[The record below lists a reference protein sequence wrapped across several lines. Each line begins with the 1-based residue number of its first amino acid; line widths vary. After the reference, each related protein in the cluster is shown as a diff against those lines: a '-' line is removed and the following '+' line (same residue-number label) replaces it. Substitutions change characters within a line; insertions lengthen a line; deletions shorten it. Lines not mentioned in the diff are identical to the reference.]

1 MSELGIWMRF
11 VLAVLA
17 TWRITHLL
25 TSEDGP
31 ADIIVKMRMW
41 LGHGFAGRLMDC
53 FYCLSLWMAFPLA
66 FFVLRHGIAD
76 VLVTWLSVSGAACLL
91 ERLGQG
97 ATLIPPA
104 APELQG
110 EQSDV
115 LRTKA
120 RSSETATGKA
130 GDTE

>member
-31 ADIIVKMRMW
+31 ADMIVKIRMW

-53 FYCLSLWMAFPLA
+53 FYCLSLWMAFPFT
-66 FFVLRHGIAD
+66 FFVLRHGVAEVI
-76 VLVTWLSVSGAACLL
+76 VTWLSVSGAACLL
-91 ERLGQG
+91 ERLLQG
-97 ATLIPPA
+97 AALIPPA
-104 APELQG
+104 VPELQG

-115 LRTKA
+115 LWTKA
-120 RSSETATGKA
+120 RSGETATDKT
-130 GDTE
+130 GDAE